1 MVNKFLNQLQVY
13 FNIKNRYK
21 SMSNKNELSLASKQS
36 LLSLVRGEINYEQR
50 YCTMLKLGIK
60 DLYELSDKNN
70 PDTFEYFDRM
80 NNIRTENR
88 IVKKRIKKL
97 ARIAK
102 ELKMSMQ

>member
-1 MVNKFLNQLQVY
+1 
-13 FNIKNRYK
+13 
-21 SMSNKNELSLASKQS
+21 MSNKNELSLASKQS